1 MLTAENI
8 FWQVKDK
15 IILDIPSL
23 AVRAGETFAVIG
35 PNGSGKSSLLKVFAG
50 LQRPTAGRVRLAGE
64 DVYAAAEAVRLR
76 RRTATVF
83 QEAVLFDGTV
93 QYNAALGLRLRRLPA
108 QVVAER
114 TKAWLDAF
122 TVAHLADR
130 HVRHL
135 SGGEAQRVCLA
146 RAFAVEPD
154 VLFLD
159 EPFAFL
165 DAPTRSGLLGSL
177 GRILRETRQTAVFVS
192 HDYTEVSILA
202 DRVAAMLDG
211 RIVQTDTPAE
221 LFAAPRTIELAAL
234 LGFENIISARYNPSP
249 GSAATPGGLHFIP
262 REPAGSGD
270 GWIAFRGED
279 GRVTPADTAAPDGE
293 ANRFVGTVQEILPR
307 GNKYEVAVDCGEP
320 LKAIVSQ
327 SDYWHNGLKRGLRVM
342 LTVRPEFVHFIKK

>member
-1 MLTAENI
+1 MLAAENI
-8 FWQVKDK
+8 LWQVKQK
-15 IILDIPSL
+15 IILDIPAF
-23 AVRAGETFAVIG
+23 AVRPGETVAVIG
-35 PNGSGKSSLLKVFAG
+35 PNGSGKSSLLKILAG
-50 LQRPTAGRVRLAGE
+50 LQRPSAGQVSLAGE
-64 DVYAAAEAVRLR
+64 NVYAAVDSVRLR

-83 QEAVLFDGTV
+83 QEAVLLDGTV
-93 QYNAALGLRLRRLPA
+93 EYNAALGLRLRRLPER
-108 QVVAER
+108 VVAAR
-114 TKAWLDAF
+114 TKAWLGEFA
-122 TVAHLADR
+122 VAHLANR

-202 DRVAAMLDG
+202 DRVAALLDG

-221 LFAAPRTIELAAL
+221 LFAAPRTVELAGL
-234 LGFENIISARYNPSP
+234 LGFENIIPARCVAPAKCIASRS
-249 GSAATPGGLHFIP
+249 GLSFITREPGG
-262 REPAGSGD
+262 SGE

-279 GRVTPADTAAPDGE
+279 GRVTPATAVLSEEDVNCYA
-293 ANRFVGTVQEILPR
+293 GTVREVLPR
-307 GNKYEVAVDCGEP
+307 GNKYAVAVDCGEP
-320 LKAIVSQ
+320 LKTVVGQ
-327 SDYWHNGLKRGLRVM
+327 SEYWRYRLEPGQPIN
-342 LTVRPEFVHFIKK
+342 LTVRPEFVHFIRK